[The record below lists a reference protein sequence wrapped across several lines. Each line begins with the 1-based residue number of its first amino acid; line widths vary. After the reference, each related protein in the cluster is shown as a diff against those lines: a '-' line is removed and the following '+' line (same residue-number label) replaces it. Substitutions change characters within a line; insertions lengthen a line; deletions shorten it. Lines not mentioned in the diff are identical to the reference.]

1 MACPVSALQLR
12 AMEKELGAAITFAVR
27 HRPEA
32 PLSAVAEQLSR
43 HLPAANASAAVLQ
56 ADIVRLQAQVK
67 ELTLEN
73 ERFKRGPVVQA
84 ALQAENT
91 SLHTQVKNLA
101 LENERLKHGSSVQA
115 GPGEEAAASPEIQK
129 LRERVQATLAK
140 LETAQPSTAVAG
152 TTSLPE
158 GLKDFTPLAKEPE
171 IETIAVGLHEP
182 ELAVAQNL
190 GSEAAL
196 EALRVE
202 TDRLALATQ
211 AKIEERTAEA
221 KSEKLVFECA
231 AAILAG
237 NRDFQKIYNAVYD
250 VISGGEAGS
259 MEAAM
264 EDIRALGQA
273 VRGDP
278 KQLQQRGE
286 AAETA
291 TLLADA
297 AGALPA
303 FAELVRCLSWAT
315 GAR

>member
-67 ELTLEN
+67 ELT
-73 ERFKRGPVVQA
+73 
-84 ALQAENT
+84 
-91 SLHTQVKNLA
+91 

-171 IETIAVGLHEP
+171 IETIAVGLHEL

-221 KSEKLVFECA
+221 KSEGLVSECA

-250 VISGGEAGS
+250 VIGGGEVDS

-264 EDIRALGQA
+264 EDIAALGQA

-286 AAETA
+286 AAKTA

-297 AGALPA
+297 AGALPV
-303 FAELVRCLSWAT
+303 FAELVRCLSKAT